1 MQKFMRV
8 QGREISFKTK
18 KPAGLFALCWRRIR
32 DGIFS
37 AEDEAEFRALDVWF
51 RANLPIP
58 PFYDENEHKFLD
70 AGKPLPVTWFKT
82 DCPPKM
88 KEKTEEIISL
98 LDKYEIPYDVVYSNY
113 VGRIIYEDEFQ
124 IGVTEP
130 EVEIRSVT
138 KEELPEVLELIHKS
152 FATVAA
158 NLGFTKENCP
168 GHTSFMPME
177 KLMNFYEWGFLM
189 YGLFED
195 GKLTGYFSL
204 AKMPDGRYE
213 LNNLSVL
220 PEKRHAG
227 YGSMMIDFAKKKVA
241 ELGADAILLSI
252 IEDSWVIKNY
262 YQMHGFKHIG
272 TQKFEHLPFT
282 CGFMEF
288 RVCDKAKSTE

>member
-1 MQKFMRV
+1 MQKYMRI

-37 AEDEAEFRALDVWF
+37 AEDEAEFRELDKWF
-51 RANLPIP
+51 RKELPIP
-58 PFYDENEHKFLD
+58 PFYDENEKKYLD

-88 KEKTEEIISL
+88 KEKTEAIIAL
-98 LDKYEIPYDVVYSNY
+98 LDKYQISYDVVYSND
-113 VGRIIYEDEFQ
+113 VGGRIIYEDEFQ
-124 IGVTEP
+124 VGVTEH
-130 EVEIRSVT
+130 EVQIRPVT
-138 KEELPEVLELIHKS
+138 KEQLPEVLELIHKS

-177 KLMNFYEWGFLM
+177 KLMGFYEWGFLM

-204 AKMPDGRYE
+204 VKQQDGHYE
-213 LNNLSVL
+213 LNNLAVL
-220 PEKRHAG
+220 PEKRHCG

-241 ELGADAILLSI
+241 ELGGDTIQLSI
-252 IEDSWVIKNY
+252 IEDSWIIKNY
-262 YQMHGFKHIG
+262 YQMQGFKHTG
-272 TQKFEHLPFT
+272 TKKFEHLPFT
-282 CGFMEF
+282 CGYMIWQ
-288 RVCDKAKSTE
+288 KT